1 MTSPSRDRVADV
13 RSVVV
18 THMLDY
24 QIDSVVPLGEGL
36 DNLAYEVNGELIVR
50 FSKEPDLARR
60 ASLVGREARVLPS
73 PTSRRCPSPN
83 RRSRFTERFTL
94 TASGPRVP
102 TVGASATDD
111 SPGRSGTVVPSHQK
125 SLVRALSAHRPPAT
139 GSAPLTQW
147 FGPLTW

>member
-60 ASLVGREARVLPS
+60 ASLVGREARVLAAVADIS
-73 PTSRRCPSPN
+73 PLPVPEPT
-83 RRSRFTERFTL
+83 FTVHREVHPHR
-94 TASGPRVP
+94 
-102 TVGASATDD
+102 
-111 SPGRSGTVVPSHQK
+111 
-125 SLVRALSAHRPPAT
+125 VRATCPHG
-139 GSAPLTQW
+139 GSSLRD
-147 FGPLTW
+147 G